1 MRQHFAADL
10 MLAFG
15 IGVIDDHGPIG
26 VAAVFRL
33 STGPDDI
40 RIVGPL
46 DWLGGEQP

>member
-26 VAAVFRL
+26 VAAVFGYPQALMTSASLAR
-33 STGPDDI
+33 
-40 RIVGPL
+40 
-46 DWLGGEQP
+46 